1 MKKHVEFESNG
12 LILRGYLQMPDAVTG
27 KVPLLCM
34 FHGFTSNKM
43 EDHFYYVR
51 LSKRLETLG
60 IASLRMDFGNSGESD
75 GKFENMTPIVEIKD
89 AINIVEYGK
98 LIPNID
104 LDRIGLIGS
113 SMGGMI
119 AGIVASELKDDVKC
133 LCLISPAAN
142 TEQIMSDYFENGN
155 RIADI
160 NGLLFSRDAFDEMK
174 TIDPYERSK
183 GFIGDVLIVHGTKDE
198 VVPNELS
205 KKYKDIYGGKVNFVD
220 IEGGNHILSC
230 RKWEMDLSDAII
242 KFSTSEFSTSKF

>member
-12 LILRGYLQMPDAVTG
+12 LTLRGYLHMPDDATG
-27 KVPLLCM
+27 KVPLVYM

-51 LSKRLETLG
+51 LSKRLEKLG

-75 GKFENMTPIVEIKD
+75 GNFENMTPSSEIKD
-89 AINIVEYGK
+89 GINIVKYGK
-98 LIPNID
+98 SIANID

-119 AGIVASELKDDVKC
+119 AGIVARELKEDIRC

-142 TEQIMSDYFENGN
+142 IEQIMKSYFQNDS

-160 NGLLFSRDAFDEMK
+160 NGLLFSKNAFDDVK
-174 TIDPYERSK
+174 TINPYERAR

-198 VVPNELS
+198 AVPIEFG
-205 KKYKDIYGGKVNFVD
+205 KKYKDIYGEKVKFVD
-220 IEGGNHILSC
+220 IEGGNHILNC
-230 RKWEMDLSDAII
+230 RKWEMELSDAIL
-242 KFSTSEFSTSKF
+242 KFLCFQIL

>member
-12 LILRGYLQMPDAVTG
+12 LILRGYLQMPDRSTG
-27 KVPLLCM
+27 KVPLVCM

-51 LSKRLETLG
+51 LSKRLEKLG

-75 GKFENMTPIVEIKD
+75 GVFENMTPNAEIKD
-89 AINIVEYGK
+89 GINIVKYGK
-98 LIPNID
+98 LISNID

-119 AGIVASELKDDVKC
+119 AGVVASELSDNIKC

-142 TEQIMSDYFENGN
+142 IEEIMSDYFKNDN

-160 NGLLFSRDAFDEMK
+160 NGLLFSRDAFDEVK
-174 TIDPYERSK
+174 TIDPFEMSK
-183 GFIGDVLIVHGTKDE
+183 GFMGNVLIVHGTKDE
-198 VVPNELS
+198 VVPIKIG
-205 KKYKDIYGGKVNFVD
+205 KKYKDIYGEKVKFVD
-220 IEGGNHILSC
+220 IQGGNHILSF
-230 RKWEMDLSDAII
+230 RKWEIELSDAII
-242 KFSTSEFSTSKF
+242 EFFTSKF

>member
-1 MKKHVEFESNG
+1 MKRHVEFESNG
-12 LILRGYLQMPDAVTG
+12 LTLRGYLHMPNTVTE
-27 KVPLLCM
+27 KVPLVCM

-51 LSKRLETLG
+51 LSKRLEKLG

-75 GKFENMTPIVEIKD
+75 GNFENMTPSCEIND

-98 LIPNID
+98 TIPNID

-119 AGIVASELKDDVKC
+119 AGIVASELKDDIKC

-142 TEQIMSDYFENGN
+142 IEQIMSDYFENGN

-174 TIDPYERSK
+174 TISTYERAK
-183 GFIGDVLIVHGTKDE
+183 GFKGEVLIAHGTKDE
-198 VVPNELS
+198 AVPNEFG
-205 KKYKDIYGGKVNFVD
+205 KKYKDIYGEKVNFVD
-220 IEGGNHILSC
+220 IEDGNHILSS
-230 RKWEMDLSDAII
+230 RKWEMQLSDAII
-242 KFSTSEFSTSKF
+242 EFFTSKF